1 MKKARA
7 ENVTLKRE
15 RHGLLKV
22 LSSILEK
29 SVRRDSRAEL
39 SSDVVTI
46 PNQKIG
52 EGTFDVVS
60 IGHVKTLDSFC
71 VVKEG
76 KLSHHFNAIF
86 EARSLQSLAGC
97 DYFPYVFAAFDGNLV
112 MELITCENNKMVTV
126 SSIKKEN
133 KLTSTDWNDI
143 CFCLASAAKYMY
155 LQKLLL
161 NHLQSNNVLLKLR
174 NNVWTPKLADMG
186 KVTLK
191 SNPEIYKLSNSQR
204 DRYNKI

>member
-1 MKKARA
+1 MARSENGRGRRKRKERVVKIKKKKLSQVVMKKARA

-29 SVRRDSRAEL
+29 SVRRDSHVEL

-86 EARSLQSLAGC
+86 EARLLQSLAGC
-97 DYFPYVFAAFDGNLV
+97 DYFP
-112 MELITCENNKMVTV
+112 
-126 SSIKKEN
+126 
-133 KLTSTDWNDI
+133 
-143 CFCLASAAKYMY
+143 
-155 LQKLLL
+155 
-161 NHLQSNNVLLKLR
+161 
-174 NNVWTPKLADMG
+174 
-186 KVTLK
+186 
-191 SNPEIYKLSNSQR
+191 
-204 DRYNKI
+204 